1 VNTAFRS
8 SHAARGSG
16 SSSSSTI
23 NSDQRPQGGLC
34 LSDPDSAAP
43 TPDQIA
49 LTAARLAAIVE
60 SSGEAIVSKTLD
72 GTILTWNAAAERIF
86 GYSADEMVGSSIF
99 TLIPPDLHEDERLIL
114 ARIARG
120 EHIAS
125 IGTTRRRKDGT
136 LIPIELT
143 ISPVR
148 NASGEIVGASSIK
161 RDVSERKLGQE
172 TAARLVAIVESS
184 EDAII
189 SKALDGRVLTW
200 NAGAQRMYGYSPAE
214 IVGRSIYGLVPERYQ
229 QDEARILT
237 QVARG
242 EPVHHYETVRCRKDG
257 TEIDISLA
265 LSPIRDATGTIIG
278 ASSIQRDITE
288 RKRAEEALRQA
299 AKMEA
304 IGILAGGL
312 AHDFN
317 NQLYAVSGFAHFI
330 ARDPGLS
337 PAARQDLL
345 ELQKVA
351 DRMASLTRQLLAFAR
366 QQVLAPETLDLN
378 GAIEDT
384 MPMLQRLIGSNTKI
398 QLELAPGPK
407 WVRVDRA
414 QLVQVL
420 LNLIINA
427 RDAMSDGGRILL
439 RTVTL
444 EVSPG
449 HVLDRVGLPVDA
461 GAYAALSVTDTGKGI
476 PAEHMPHIFEPFYTT
491 KEVGVGTGLGL
502 ATVEGV
508 VAQSGGRIQV
518 DSKVNRGTTI
528 TVLLPLTS
536 EPVVQPRS
544 SGRRAKSSN
553 SSLGRILVVDDED
566 SVRTV
571 VMRTLQ
577 AEGYEVLGARE
588 GTEALRE
595 LEEVGGAVN
604 LVLTDIVMPG
614 MGGRQL
620 AAELSRRYRRIPIVW
635 MSGHARE
642 SEVQKGELSRNDPFL
657 HKPVTPDT
665 LLDTVAQVIEKNST
679 VRS

>member
-1 VNTAFRS
+1 M
-8 SHAARGSG
+8 
-16 SSSSSTI
+16 
-23 NSDQRPQGGLC
+23 
-34 LSDPDSAAP
+34 
-43 TPDQIA
+43 
-49 LTAARLAAIVE
+49 TAARLAAIVE
-60 SSGEAIVSKTLD
+60 SSDEAIVSKTLD
-72 GTILTWNAAAERIF
+72 GTILSWNAAAERIF
-86 GYSADEMVGSSIF
+86 GYSAAEMVGSSVF
-99 TLIPPDLHEDERLIL
+99 TLIPSALHEDERTIL

-120 EHIAS
+120 EHIAHTQ
-125 IGTTRRRKDGT
+125 TTRRRKDGA

-161 RDVSERKLGQE
+161 RDISERKHGQE
-172 TAARLVAIVESS
+172 TAARLAAIVESS
-184 EDAII
+184 DDAII
-189 SKALDGRVLTW
+189 SKTLDGQVLTW
-200 NAGAQRMYGYSPAE
+200 NAGAERMYGYSAAE
-214 IVGRSIYGLVPERYQ
+214 IVGRSIYSLVPERLQ
-229 QDEARILT
+229 GDEERILT
-237 QVARG
+237 QVREG
-242 EPVHHYETVRCRKDG
+242 QPVHHYETVRCRKDG
-257 TEIDISLA
+257 KEIDISLA
-265 LSPIRDATGTIIG
+265 LSPIRDGSGNITG

-378 GAIEDT
+378 AAIEDT

-398 QLELAPGPK
+398 QPELAPGPK

-427 RDAMSDGGRILL
+427 RDAMAEGGRIVL

-444 EVSPG
+444 EVRPG
-449 HVLDRVGLPVDA
+449 HLLDRLGIPVDA
-461 GAYAALSVTDTGKGI
+461 GAYASLSVTDTGKGI
-476 PAEHMPHIFEPFYTT
+476 SSEHMPHIFEPFYTT

-518 DSKVNRGTTI
+518 ESKVNQGTTI
-528 TVLLPLTS
+528 TVLIPLTS

-544 SGRRAKSSN
+544 AGYRLKHNTR
-553 SSLGRILVVDDED
+553 SLGRILVVEDED
-566 SVRTV
+566 AVRTI

-577 AEGYEVLGARE
+577 AEGYEVLGARD
-588 GTEALRE
+588 GNEALRE

-604 LVLTDIVMPG
+604 LVITDIVMPG

-620 AAELSRRYRRIPIVW
+620 VAELSRRYRRIPIVW

-642 SEVQKGELSRNDPFL
+642 SEQEKGELSRDEPFL
-657 HKPVTPDT
+657 QKPVTADI
-665 LLDTVAQVIEKNST
+665 LLETVALVIEKHAT

>member
-1 VNTAFRS
+1 MSRS
-8 SHAARGSG
+8 
-16 SSSSSTI
+16 
-23 NSDQRPQGGLC
+23 LC
-34 LSDPDSAAP
+34 LPDPSSVAP

-60 SSGEAIVSKTLD
+60 SSDEAIVSKQLD
-72 GTILTWNAAAERIF
+72 GTILSWNASAERIF
-86 GYSADEMVGSSIF
+86 GYSAAEMVGSSVFI
-99 TLIPPDLHEDERLIL
+99 LIPPDLHEDERQIL

-120 EHIAS
+120 EHIAHTQ
-125 IGTTRRRKDGT
+125 TTRRRKDGT
-136 LIPIELT
+136 LIPIELS

-148 NASGEIVGASSIK
+148 DSRGQIVGASSIK
-161 RDVSERKLGQE
+161 RDVSERRWGQE
-172 TAARLVAIVESS
+172 TAARLAAIVESS

-189 SKALDGRVLTW
+189 SKALDGQILTW
-200 NAGAQRMYGYSPAE
+200 NAGAQRMYGYSAAE
-214 IVGRSIYGLVPERYQ
+214 IVGRSIYALVPERLKD
-229 QDEARILT
+229 DEHRILT

-242 EPVHHYETVRCRKDG
+242 EHVQHYETVRCRKDG
-257 TEIDISLA
+257 REIDISLA
-265 LSPIRDATGTIIG
+265 LSPIRDADGVITG

-288 RKRAEEALRQA
+288 RKRAEDALRQA

-330 ARDPGLS
+330 ARDQGLS

-378 GAIEDT
+378 AAIEDT
-384 MPMLQRLIGSNTKI
+384 MPMLQRLIGSNTRI
-398 QLELAPGPK
+398 ELNLAPGPK
-407 WVRVDRA
+407 WVRADRA

-427 RDAMSDGGRILL
+427 RDAMPEGGKIVL
-439 RTVTL
+439 RTITL

-449 HVLDRVGLPVDA
+449 SVFDRLQSPVEA
-461 GAYAALSVTDTGKGI
+461 GAYASLSVSDTGKGI
-476 PAEHMPHIFEPFYTT
+476 PPEHMPHIFEPFYTT

-518 DSKVNRGTTI
+518 ESKLSYGTTI

-544 SGRRAKSSN
+544 TARRLKSSDR
-553 SSLGRILVVDDED
+553 SRGRVLVVDDED
-566 SVRTV
+566 SVRTI

-588 GTEALRE
+588 GDEALRE

-604 LVLTDIVMPG
+604 LVITDIVMPG

-620 AAELSRRYRRIPIVW
+620 VAELSRRYRRIPVIW

-642 SEVQKGELSRNDPFL
+642 TELQKGELSRNEPFL
-657 HKPVTPDT
+657 HKPVFPDT
-665 LLDTVAQVIEKNST
+665 LLETVAQVIDKNTT
-679 VRS
+679 VRY

>member
-1 VNTAFRS
+1 
-8 SHAARGSG
+8 
-16 SSSSSTI
+16 
-23 NSDQRPQGGLC
+23 
-34 LSDPDSAAP
+34 
-43 TPDQIA
+43 
-49 LTAARLAAIVE
+49 
-60 SSGEAIVSKTLD
+60 
-72 GTILTWNAAAERIF
+72 
-86 GYSADEMVGSSIF
+86 
-99 TLIPPDLHEDERLIL
+99 
-114 ARIARG
+114 
-120 EHIAS
+120 
-125 IGTTRRRKDGT
+125 
-136 LIPIELT
+136 
-143 ISPVR
+143 
-148 NASGEIVGASSIK
+148 
-161 RDVSERKLGQE
+161 
-172 TAARLVAIVESS
+172 
-184 EDAII
+184 
-189 SKALDGRVLTW
+189 
-200 NAGAQRMYGYSPAE
+200 MYGYSAAE
-214 IVGRSIYGLVPERYQ
+214 IVGRSIYGLVPERLQ
-229 QDEARILT
+229 QEEERILK

-242 EPVHHYETVRCRKDG
+242 EPVHHYETVRCSKDG
-257 TEIDISLA
+257 KEIDISLA
-265 LSPIRDATGTIIG
+265 LSPIRDATGTIVA
-278 ASSIQRDITE
+278 ASSIQRDISE

-378 GAIEDT
+378 AAVEDT
-384 MPMLQRLIGSNTKI
+384 MPMLRRLIGSNTKI
-398 QLELAPGPK
+398 DLELAPGPK

-427 RDAMSDGGRILL
+427 RDAMEEGGRIVL

-449 HVLDRVGLPVDA
+449 HVLDRLGMPVDP
-461 GAYAALSVTDTGKGI
+461 GAYAALAVSDTGKGI

-491 KEVGVGTGLGL
+491 KEVGLGTGLGL

-518 DSKVNRGTTI
+518 DSKVNWGTTI

-544 SGRRAKSSN
+544 SASRLKGNAP
-553 SSLGRILVVDDED
+553 SLGRVLVVEDED
-566 SVRTV
+566 SVRTI

-588 GTEALRE
+588 GAEALRE

-604 LVLTDIVMPG
+604 VVLTDIVMPG

-620 AAELSRRYRRIPIVW
+620 AAELSRKYRQIPIVW

-642 SEVQKGELSRNDPFL
+642 SEQQRGELSRDEAFL
-657 HKPVTPDT
+657 QKPITADT
-665 LLDTVAQVIEKNST
+665 LLETVAQVIEKNTT